1 MMDLSLSGRNISH
14 SDQEINPD
22 RNNMPDSGNNE
33 EDVEGGDAGRTPV
46 GVRALQ
52 PSPLSV
58 TEEYHDH
65 TR

>member
-1 MMDLSLSGRNISH
+1 MMDLSLSGRNVSH
-14 SDQEINPD
+14 SDMNSD
-22 RNNMPDSGNNE
+22 RNQDSGNNE
-33 EDVEGGDAGRTPV
+33 VDVEGGDAGRTPV
-46 GVRALQ
+46 EVRALQ

>member
-1 MMDLSLSGRNISH
+1 MMDLSLSGRNVSQ
-14 SDQEINPD
+14 SDQEMNSD
-22 RNNMPDSGNNE
+22 RNQDSGNNE
-33 EDVEGGDAGRTPV
+33 VDVEGGDAGRTPIE
-46 GVRALQ
+46 VRALQ

>member
-14 SDQEINPD
+14 SDQEMNSD
-22 RNNMPDSGNNE
+22 RNNAPDSGNNE
-33 EDVEGGDAGRTPV
+33 VDVEGGDAGRTPV
-46 GVRALQ
+46 EVRALQ